1 MCHRHAGIPAPET
14 LTPLKLENELQVC
27 GFHPVIQEA
36 IVSDFLKATGKY
48 MHQVATD
55 EFHGSQGNGSFWG
68 PRLFPPGRERDF
80 RIGHGTDP
88 AVGDCNL
95 MRIPPQVLDGIAEA
109 VKGFLYV
116 GAPVFGIEAVFKFLP
131 IIGVTES

>member
-27 GFHPVIQEA
+27 GFHTVIQEA

-68 PRLFPPGRERDF
+68 PRLFP
-80 RIGHGTDP
+80 
-88 AVGDCNL
+88 L
-95 MRIPPQVLDGIAEA
+95 AENETS
-109 VKGFLYV
+109 VS
-116 GAPVFGIEAVFKFLP
+116 
-131 IIGVTES
+131 VTERILLLEIAILCVYRPRYSMALPKPLKVFFM